1 MQFQSIYNLKR
12 INMITQDEF
21 LKEFRGLFDET
32 EVSDIQFETKFKELE
47 EWSSLIVLS
56 LIVMFEEEFN
66 SKIAPNEIEKS
77 ITINDLFQ
85 FALNNINKDA

>member
-1 MQFQSIYNLKR
+1 
-12 INMITQDEF
+12 MITQDEF

>member
-1 MQFQSIYNLKR
+1 
-12 INMITQDEF
+12 MISQDEF
-21 LKEFRGLFDET
+21 LKKIRGLFDET
-32 EVSDIQFETKFKELE
+32 EESLIQIETRFKELE

-56 LIVMFEEEFN
+56 LIVMFEEDLN

-85 FALNNINKDA
+85 FALNNVNKDA

>member
-1 MQFQSIYNLKR
+1 
-12 INMITQDEF
+12 MISQEEF
-21 LKEFRGLFDET
+21 LKQIRGLFDET
-32 EVSDIQFETKFKELE
+32 EESHIQIETRFKELD

-56 LIVMFEEEFN
+56 LIVMFEEELN

-85 FALNNINKDA
+85 FALKNVNKDA

>member
-1 MQFQSIYNLKR
+1 
-12 INMITQDEF
+12 MITQDEF

-32 EVSDIQFETKFKELE
+32 EESDIQFETKFKELE

>member
-1 MQFQSIYNLKR
+1 
-12 INMITQDEF
+12 MISQDEF
-21 LKEFRGLFDET
+21 LKEFRRLFDET
-32 EVSDIQFETKFKELE
+32 EESDIQFETKFKELE

-85 FALNNINKDA
+85 YALNNVNKDA